1 MGRYFDRLRVVVS
14 STDMVKKQA
23 RLEVSPT
30 ALVGGSPGALEVAAS
45 RFSKPTDRR
54 ENMERSTL
62 LLVLGTVT
70 VTLLSVV
77 ALVVWRPESSLL
89 ELGAF
94 VTIVSLALERVVRL
108 VE

>member
-1 MGRYFDRLRVVVS
+1 
-14 STDMVKKQA
+14 
-23 RLEVSPT
+23 
-30 ALVGGSPGALEVAAS
+30 
-45 RFSKPTDRR
+45 
-54 ENMERSTL
+54 MERSTL